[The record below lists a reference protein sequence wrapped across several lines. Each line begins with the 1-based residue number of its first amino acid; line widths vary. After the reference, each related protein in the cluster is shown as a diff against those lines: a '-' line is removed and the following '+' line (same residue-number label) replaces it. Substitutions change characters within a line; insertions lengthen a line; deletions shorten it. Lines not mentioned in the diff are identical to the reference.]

1 MDKGLQE
8 AAGSPENK
16 VMCHYICLK
25 NAECAQGHR
34 EVTHWF
40 ANTRFEA
47 LGIVSLSAQS

>member
-25 NAECAQGHR
+25 NTECAQGHR
-34 EVTHWF
+34 EVTHLF
-40 ANTRFEA
+40 VNTRFEA
-47 LGIVSLSAQS
+47 SGLVSLSAQS